1 MRVFVIGDVVGK
13 NGVSHLQSV
22 LPAFKRTYGVD
33 LCVANGENSSESN
46 GITPESAEELFSYG
60 VDVITTG
67 NHAFRHR
74 AIYDY
79 YDEHE
84 FVLRPVNFPPDAPGR
99 GFCIVDKGS
108 VRVGIVNLMGTMYL
122 ESLDNPFRVMETV
135 LPELS
140 DCRIKIVDFHA
151 EATSEKRAMG
161 FFLDGNVSAV
171 FGTHTH
177 VQTADEQ
184 ILPGGTGYMTDVGMT
199 GTVQS
204 VLGVKPDIIIQK
216 FRSNLPQ
223 RFLFEEGPAMLCGCI
238 FDIDNKTGLTTSVE
252 RICLT

>member
-1 MRVFVIGDVVGK
+1 MRIFVIGDVVGN
-13 NGVSHLQSV
+13 NGVQHLQSV

-33 LCVANGENSSESN
+33 LCIVNGENSSENN
-46 GITPESAEELFSYG
+46 GITPASAEELFSYG

-74 AIYDY
+74 TMYDY

-84 FVLRPVNFPPDAPGR
+84 FVLRPVNFPEDAPGR
-99 GFCIVDKGS
+99 GYCIVDKGS
-108 VRVGIVNLMGTMYL
+108 VRVAVVNLMGTMYL
-122 ESLDNPFRVMETV
+122 ESLDNPFRIMETL

-161 FFLDGNVSAV
+161 FFLDGKVSVV

-223 RFLFEEGPAMLCGCI
+223 RFLFEEGPASLCGCI
-238 FDIDNKTGLTTSVE
+238 FDIDSKTGLTTSVE